1 MHKRSSPIL
10 LVLLFF
16 VFSIQS
22 DALHRVDAQ
31 SKVIPAPKEVLGF
44 TPGDD
49 RKLASWAKV
58 VEYFQK
64 LAAVSDRVQFQEI
77 GKSTMG
83 APFVYATISAPEN
96 LRRLDQFKD
105 IQRQLADPRI
115 LADGLDDADT
125 RSRGQAENAR
135 WARQNWRQADGKAA
149 DLIKRGKTVVAIT
162 CGIHST
168 EVGSY
173 LSSMLIAYRLASSN
187 DPEVQEILKNT
198 IILLVPSTNPDGVDI
213 VNNWYQKTLGTPYEG
228 TDPPE
233 LYHHYTGHDDNR
245 DWYAFTQVETQLVVD
260 KILNVWH
267 PQIVHDIH
275 QQGAMGSR
283 LFLPPYMQPVE
294 PNVPKQIVEGYTEL
308 GNYLAKEMRAAG
320 FKGITTDSTYD
331 AWSPSRAYSHYHG
344 GVRILQ
350 ESASCRLATPITVK
364 FEQLQ
369 SREGYDPQKESANFG
384 PLWQGGEWH
393 LRDITNQMTTVAFLL
408 LKHAAQN
415 REHWLQR
422 FFEIEKEAVRPRR
435 NGELFAYL
443 FPGKS
448 AAVQTLYRDRA
459 SGEIRSRTNE
469 IGSTQQES
477 DFNRER
483 LLHILERGG
492 VEVTQVTAASAPGI
506 SKNDHPMIVRIDQ
519 PYAGFAR
526 ALLETQDYPNL
537 RNEKGQP
544 QQPYDVTA
552 HTLPLLMNVRVVP
565 VKAPFSYHYEV
576 ENMGFAVD
584 GEGTLKTKLA
594 LYKSQV
600 PAIDEGWTRW
610 ALEHV
615 PGEIAPLAEAPIWRA
630 RSLEFHSLLDV
641 EARAGN
647 LIKKYSTIIVPDQP
661 RAAILNGY
669 RKGAM
674 PDEYSGGLGEQ
685 GVKALREFV
694 EAGGTLVCLNR
705 ASDFAIEQFKLP
717 VRDVVDGLPRTDFY
731 VPGSILRIELDTN
744 DPIAKGMPKESIA
757 WVENSPVFEVSGTGV
772 PSVNGDTSK
781 MLVPHVIAWYP
792 KDKDPLLSGWLLGGD
807 RIKGKAAV
815 VEVGVGKGRII
826 LFGFRPQYR
835 GQSLATYPLFFNA
848 ISQH

>member
-1 MHKRSSPIL
+1 MRKRASLIL
-10 LVLLFF
+10 TALLFF
-16 VFSIQS
+16 TLSIES
-22 DALHRVDAQ
+22 DLQRTVAQ
-31 SKVIPAPKEVLGF
+31 SRNVPAPADVLGF

-64 LAAVSDRVQFQEI
+64 LAAASDRVKFEEI

-83 APFVYATISAPEN
+83 APFVYATISSPEN
-96 LRRLDQFKD
+96 LKRLNEFKE
-105 IQRQLADPRI
+105 IQRQLADPRT
-115 LADGLDDADT
+115 LTPANSSLYSAD
-125 RSRGQAENAR
+125 R
-135 WARQNWRQADGKAA
+135 KAA
-149 DLIKRGKTVVAIT
+149 ELIARGKTVVAIT

-187 DPEVQEILKNT
+187 DPEVQEILRNT

-233 LYHHYTGHDDNR
+233 IYHKYTGHDDNR

-275 QQGAMGSR
+275 QQGAFGSR

-308 GNYLAKEMRAAG
+308 GNYLAKEMRATG
-320 FKGITTDSTYD
+320 YKGITTDSTYD

-350 ESASCRLATPITVK
+350 ETASCRLATPITVR
-364 FEQLQ
+364 FEQL
-369 SREGYDPQKESANFG
+369 RPGEGYDPRKEAANFG
-384 PLWQGGEWH
+384 PVWQGGEWH
-393 LRDITNQMTTVAFLL
+393 IRDITNTMTTVAFFL

-422 FFEIEKEAVRPRR
+422 FYEIEKEAVRPRKD
-435 NGELFAYL
+435 GDLFA
-443 FPGKS
+443 FIVPPVK
-448 AAVQTLYRDRA
+448 
-459 SGEIRSRTNE
+459 
-469 IGSTQQES
+469 GSPAYQ
-477 DFNRER
+477 NRETV
-483 LLHILERGG
+483 LNILQRGG
-492 VEVTQVTAASAPGI
+492 VEVSHASAFRFGSLSFADGTDVI
-506 SKNDHPMIVRIDQ
+506 SMDQ
-519 PYAGFAR
+519 PNASFAR
-526 ALLETQDYPNL
+526 ALLEPRIYPDL
-537 RNEKGQP
+537 RDSSGRP
-544 QQPYDVTA
+544 IPPYDVTA
-552 HTLPLLMNVRVVP
+552 HAIPLLMNVTVVAAYQK
-565 VKAPFSYHYEV
+565 VSYRRQQT
-576 ENMGFAVD
+576 GFA
-584 GEGTLKTKLA
+584 EGLSSGCDHPPTYA
-594 LYKSQV
+594 LYRSFV
-600 PAIDEGWTRW
+600 PSMDEGWTRW
-610 ALEHV
+610 VFLKRQEWDKCFRYDSITDR
-615 PGEIAPLAEAPIWRA
+615 EIK
-630 RSLEFHSLLDV
+630 SSSV
-641 EARAGN
+641 E
-647 LIKKYSTIIVPDQP
+647 KYRTIVIPDQP
-661 RAAILNGY
+661 RAAILNGH
-669 RKGAM
+669 RKGTM
-674 PDEYSGGLGEQ
+674 PEEYTGGLGAE

-717 VRDVVDGLPRTDFY
+717 LRDVVDGLPRTDFY

-757 WVENSPVFEVSGTGV
+757 WAENSPAFELIEGDFLWESGANRRNFKA
-772 PSVNGDTSK
+772 PPANI
-781 MLVPHVIAWYP
+781 HVIGWYP
-792 KDKDPLLSGWLLGGD
+792 KDKDPLLSGWLLGAD
-807 RIKGKAAV
+807 RIKGKAAL
-815 VEVGVGKGRII
+815 VEVTMGKGRII

-848 ISQH
+848 ITSR